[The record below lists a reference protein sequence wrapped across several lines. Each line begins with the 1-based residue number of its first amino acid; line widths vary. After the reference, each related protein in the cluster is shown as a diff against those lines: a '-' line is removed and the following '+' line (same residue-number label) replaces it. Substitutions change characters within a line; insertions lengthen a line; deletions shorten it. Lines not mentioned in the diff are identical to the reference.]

1 MYCVT
6 LRCQGDSDQK
16 QLEASRC
23 HTSFPPIYC
32 CLSFSLSFQLITCV
46 LFVCLSTQVSERV
59 QTLSKDTE
67 ERRDLLETRLKSWEV
82 FPVEKAREVKSFVE
96 TMERS
101 VNLELDEDCSAE
113 ELMDQLRH
121 LEVGG
126 VHVDFMIII
135 LVPVPT
141 RIMITSFPF

>member
-1 MYCVT
+1 M
-6 LRCQGDSDQK
+6 
-16 QLEASRC
+16 
-23 HTSFPPIYC
+23 
-32 CLSFSLSFQLITCV
+32 
-46 LFVCLSTQVSERV
+46 
-59 QTLSKDTE
+59 
-67 ERRDLLETRLKSWEV
+67 